1 MFSLISKYK
10 TLPSWMIVMHIFG
23 KSLAGFGIGVLLV
36 VYVQSVDWMTWGWV
50 AIVASLLIQLPVLI
64 KVASQRAAEKA
75 VKEEFENRVK

>member
-1 MFSLISKYK
+1 MFSLIKSYK

-64 KVASQRAAEKA
+64 KVVSQNAAQKA
-75 VKEEFENRVK
+75 LQKALNE

>member
-1 MFSLISKYK
+1 MFSLIKSYK
-10 TLPSWMIVMHIFG
+10 TLPSWMIIMHIFG

-64 KVASQRAAEKA
+64 KVVSQNAAQKA

>member
-36 VYVQSVDWMTWGWV
+36 VYVQDVDWMTWGWV

-64 KVASQRAAEKA
+64 KVVSQRAAEKA